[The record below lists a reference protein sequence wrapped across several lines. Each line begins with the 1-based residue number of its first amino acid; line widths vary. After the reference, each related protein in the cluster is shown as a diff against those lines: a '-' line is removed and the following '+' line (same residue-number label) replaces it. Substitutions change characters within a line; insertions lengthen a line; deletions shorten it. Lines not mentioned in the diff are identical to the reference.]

1 VHTTWIAAVMFGG
14 LGLVREGPAAV
25 TRLRPEDWLATG
37 YLAVAVTAVAF
48 VLWYSGVRR
57 LGAGRAGLFTG
68 VAPVAA
74 AVAGLLL
81 GAPAP
86 GPLVWAGMAVVVTGL
101 ALGLRPGHPRPAQQE
116 AG

>member
-1 VHTTWIAAVMFGG
+1 MFGG

-25 TRLRPEDWLATG
+25 TRLRPEDWLATA

-57 LGAGRAGLFTG
+57 LGASRAGLFTG

-81 GAPAP
+81 GAPLP
-86 GPLVWAGMAVVVTGL
+86 RPLVWAGMAVVVTGL
-101 ALGLRPGHPRPAQQE
+101 ALGLRQRRPAAHR
-116 AG
+116 AGAGSDRSRL

>member
-1 VHTTWIAAVMFGG
+1 MISGRPA
-14 LGLVREGPAAV
+14 PAAV

-57 LGAGRAGLFTG
+57 LGASRAGLFTG

-81 GAPAP
+81 GALLPR
-86 GPLVWAGMAVVVTGL
+86 PLVWAGMAVVVTGL
-101 ALGLRPGHPRPAQQE
+101 ALGLRQRRPAAYRVG
-116 AG
+116 AGSDRSRL